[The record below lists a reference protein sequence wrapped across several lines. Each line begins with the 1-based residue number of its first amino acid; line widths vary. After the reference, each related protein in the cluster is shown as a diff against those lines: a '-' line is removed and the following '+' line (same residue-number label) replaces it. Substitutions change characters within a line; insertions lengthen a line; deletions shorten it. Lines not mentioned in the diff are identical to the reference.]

1 MLIERW
7 CLASTG
13 YIHGHRIR
21 SRIESHRNLRHMTFI
36 FGHGCNLKFLIVLSG
51 LLAVSP
57 MKDGV
62 LSGFIAI
69 AVIQICFVLVYCSC
83 GFLENTVCPCEFGS
97 DKWME
102 VAALEF
108 DSTDVNRHWDKNF
121 SKTPNHYLT
130 SNKNDS
136 QSITINVNPFG
147 CKKNKS
153 DEIDPEDPA
162 KEKLWRNWPPEA
174 YNPVWVN
181 ARSDGDHHIA
191 YLHRYENGTL
201 RKLRPG
207 LTSYEYF
214 RQPNIRQVEPDDPS
228 LSDQVSVNDPFPSID
243 FSAQSK
249 REDPT
254 DQIMVESKLPIN
266 SEVAYSSLGCSCGNS
281 PPIEKNQI
289 EI

>member
-1 MLIERW
+1 LIFKNRLYAFYLPIYLIRDCCEDLGLYAQWLHYQNLVSTKISLLPVHIWLGVMLLERW
-7 CLASTG
+7 CLASRS
-13 YIHGHRIR
+13 YIHGHRIM
-21 SRIESHRNLRHMTFI
+21 SRFESHRNLRHMTFI

-97 DKWME
+97 ERWME

-153 DEIDPEDPA
+153 
-162 KEKLWRNWPPEA
+162 
-174 YNPVWVN
+174 
-181 ARSDGDHHIA
+181 
-191 YLHRYENGTL
+191 
-201 RKLRPG
+201 
-207 LTSYEYF
+207 
-214 RQPNIRQVEPDDPS
+214 
-228 LSDQVSVNDPFPSID
+228 
-243 FSAQSK
+243 
-249 REDPT
+249 
-254 DQIMVESKLPIN
+254 
-266 SEVAYSSLGCSCGNS
+266 
-281 PPIEKNQI
+281 
-289 EI
+289 